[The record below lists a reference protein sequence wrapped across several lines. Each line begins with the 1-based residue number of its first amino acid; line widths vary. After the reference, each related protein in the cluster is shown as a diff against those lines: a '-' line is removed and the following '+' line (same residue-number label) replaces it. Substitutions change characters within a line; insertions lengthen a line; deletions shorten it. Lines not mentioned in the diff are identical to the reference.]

1 MDSSATLASFF
12 SVLRAAM
19 PRNAAGAYTRCIAL
33 FAALAQKIQVRRT
46 AFHAH

>member
-1 MDSSATLASFF
+1 
-12 SVLRAAM
+12 M